1 MNRRL
6 TIATAVTVAL
16 LLGACT
22 DDDDAATST
31 SSPTSAAATTAAA
44 AGGGDSITLVT
55 YESWPESMDEVL
67 AEFTSQTGIGV
78 EVVKAGDTGTMVQ
91 KAVLTAG
98 NPEGDV
104 MFGVDNTFLSE
115 VVDGKVFD
123 PYTAP
128 GPGRSPE
135 GAHWTGAR
143 RRGHAGRRR

>member
-1 MNRRL
+1 MNRHRI
-6 TIATAVTVAL
+6 IATVAAVSL
-16 LLGACT
+16 LVGACT
-22 DDDDAATST
+22 DDDDAATTTT
-31 SSPTSAAATTAAA
+31 SIGATGTAETTAAA
-44 AGGGDSITLVT
+44 ADGGGSITLVT

-67 AEFTSQTGIGV
+67 AEFTSETGIGV

-104 MFGVDNTFLSE
+104 MFGIDNTFLSE

-128 GPGRSPE
+128 GLADLPRS
-135 GAHWTGAR
+135 
-143 RRGHAGRRR
+143 